1 MEMKEKL
8 NKYKLPIII
17 VGIALLILL
26 IVIVIIATR
35 PKEYKNYY
43 WCKNDKPGVY
53 IEYTNTYAKLVG
65 DSKYL
70 TLKDIPQSVWDKYK
84 DLEID
89 ADSSKDRDPLY
100 IGLINEI
107 PNNFIEYSEGCEPS
121 EMAASTK
128 GPVKDR
134 YNTGIVVIIS
144 QIRFYN

>member
-1 MEMKEKL
+1 M
-8 NKYKLPIII
+8 
-17 VGIALLILL
+17 
-26 IVIVIIATR
+26 IVIIATR

-89 ADSSKDRDPLY
+89 PEVSREAAELSNVMR
-100 IGLINEI
+100 NEY
-107 PNNFIEYSEGCEPS
+107 IEYSEGCAPGE
-121 EMAASTK
+121 AASLTK
-128 GPVKDR
+128 APSKNN
-134 YNTGIVVIIS
+134 YNTGVIVILPKV
-144 QIRFYN
+144 RFYS